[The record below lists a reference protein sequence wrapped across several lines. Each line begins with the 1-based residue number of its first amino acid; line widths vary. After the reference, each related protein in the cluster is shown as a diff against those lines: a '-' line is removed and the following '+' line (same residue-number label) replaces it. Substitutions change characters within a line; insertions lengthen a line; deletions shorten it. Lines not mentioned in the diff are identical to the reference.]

1 MAVTVLY
8 FQGVVIGLEVSA
20 MTVSESSGSIEAVVK
35 VLSGVLSTPVMVTFS
50 TLSRTALGQSWAY
63 KLFVNYMY
71 VLGVLH
77 VCGNNDARSRRNMSE
92 VGLEV
97 YLLLTLYI
105 IVVNTFDLTVHQ
117 IVSLAA

>member
-50 TLSRTALGQSWAY
+50 TLSRTALGQSWAT
-63 KLFVNYMY
+63 NYLSIICTYLGYCMY
-71 VLGVLH
+71 VGTMMQGLG
-77 VCGNNDARSRRNMSE
+77 G
-92 VGLEV
+92 
-97 YLLLTLYI
+97 T
-105 IVVNTFDLTVHQ
+105 
-117 IVSLAA
+117 